1 MKNKFQLPV
10 HDDKATIGRKSVAV
24 NCENPLDGTVSG
36 RKLNRCVI
44 LPPNVPMVADSLERR
59 NQNWIAQANSAI
71 DLIIQVGD
79 SSFHLHKLAMVSR
92 SEYLNR
98 LVFQRKINRESA
110 DDILNIQIEN
120 LPGGKKT
127 FELIVKFC
135 YGWKID
141 ITSANVAPVY
151 CAAHFLEMSEDLEEG
166 NLISKTE
173 AFLSFLILSSW
184 KDTFRV
190 LKSTESISSWAK
202 ELQIVKRCSEAIA
215 WKACTNQNASSF
227 NCEYAECL
235 NVNTSKMNNSEY
247 SFDAWWFEDLSLL
260 RIDHFIEVITC
271 IKRRGIKSKILGS
284 CIEHWATKWFSQVTH
299 GLDKV
304 TPKHMTLQLR
314 RVSIECLIRILPTE
328 EHSVTCNFLL
338 HLLKVGAMLK
348 INPELLCVL
357 ERRVALILEQ
367 CHIQDLLVKN
377 QGENDPLYDV
387 AVILRVLQ
395 CYVCGMSSNP
405 VPKLHNV
412 GKLMDGYLIHVAR
425 DANLTM
431 ESFRSLVEV
440 LPQNVRSSDD
450 NLYRAIDMFLK
461 AHPYLAEED
470 RTDVC
475 RILEYHRL
483 SQEARQ
489 HVMNNDRLPLNLTT
503 RFVLLEQVK
512 MGRSMTSNG
521 SNYRR
526 TNTQTVISISKDFQR
541 RQISGQ
547 EIMMMRK
554 DVELIKTQ
562 ILELNTC
569 KIKLQKQLK
578 RCIC

>member
-1 MKNKFQLPV
+1 MKNKVHFPV
-10 HDDKATIGRKSVAV
+10 HDKSTMRRKILD
-24 NCENPLDGTVSG
+24 CENPLGGGTVSG
-36 RKLNRCVI
+36 RKHNRCVI
-44 LPPNVPMVADSLERR
+44 LPPDVPMIADSLERR
-59 NQNWIAQANSAI
+59 NQNWIARANSAT

-98 LVFQRKINRESA
+98 LVFQRGENRPSA
-110 DDILNIQIEN
+110 GDSLNIQIEN
-120 LPGGKKT
+120 LPGGAKT

-141 ITSANVAPVY
+141 ITSSSIAPIY

-202 ELQIVKRCSEAIA
+202 ELQIMKRCLEAIA
-215 WKACTNQNASSF
+215 WKACANQNASDF
-227 NCEYAECL
+227 NCESTEHL
-235 NVNTSKMNNSEY
+235 SNSGLEDR
-247 SFDAWWFEDLSLL
+247 FDAWWFEDVSLL

-271 IKRRGIKSKILGS
+271 IKRRGMKSKLLGS
-284 CIEHWATKWFSQVTH
+284 CIEHWATKWFLQVTL

-304 TPKHMTLQLR
+304 TPKHMTFQLHK
-314 RVSIECLIRILPTE
+314 VSTECLIRILPIVE
-328 EHSVTCNFLL
+328 NSVTCNFLL
-338 HLLKVGAMLK
+338 QLLKVGMVLK

-367 CHIQDLLVKN
+367 CHVADLLVKN
-377 QGENDPLYDV
+377 EGENDPLYDV
-387 AVILRVLQ
+387 AVVLRVLQ
-395 CYVCGMSSNP
+395 SYVCEMSSNP
-405 VPKLHNV
+405 AAKLHNV
-412 GKLMDGYLIHVAR
+412 GKLVDGYLIHVAR
-425 DANLTM
+425 DGNLTV
-431 ESFRSLVEV
+431 ETFKTLVEA
-440 LPQNVRSSDD
+440 LPHNGRSCDD

-461 AHPYLAEED
+461 AHPYLTEED

-475 RILEYHRL
+475 RVLEYHKL

-489 HVMNNDRLPLNLTT
+489 HVMNNDRLPLKLTT
-503 RFVLLEQVK
+503 QFVLLEQVN
-512 MGRSMTSNG
+512 MARLMASNG
-521 SNYRR
+521 SNYRK
-526 TNTQTVISISKDFQR
+526 TNTQTVMRVSKDFER
-541 RQISGQ
+541 RQIIGQ
-547 EIMMMRK
+547 EIKMMRK
-554 DVELIKTQ
+554 DVEVIKSQ
-562 ILELNTC
+562 LLELNTC

-578 RCIC
+578 RHIC